1 MLAAAPVRASLPV
14 RVISVY
20 HAVEAQ
26 TDASPLVT
34 ADGSRITPEIVEGG
48 RWCAVSQELLWFKG
62 GQLHFG
68 DVIQVD
74 IDSPLSGSWI
84 VKDTMH
90 ESITGYVDLLVSEG
104 INECWIAEGAQ
115 VKHPGG
121 CKTGVEV
128 SHEPD
133 SG

>member
-14 RVISVY
+14 RVITVY

-34 ADGSRITPEIVEGG
+34 ADGSRITPEIVEDG
-48 RWCAVSQELLWFKG
+48 RWCAVSQELLAFKG
-62 GQLHFG
+62 GPLHFG
-68 DVIQVD
+68 DTIRVEGIGE
-74 IDSPLSGSWI
+74 LSGSYF
-84 VKDTMH
+84 VHDTMH
-90 ESITGYVDLLVSEG
+90 ESITGYVDLLVPVG

-128 SHEPD
+128 SHEP
-133 SG
+133 G